1 MSLRIAIVGSGYFA
15 RFHRDAWRRADGVAV
30 VGVCDHD
37 AQKASAGAG
46 EFAAARSFV
55 DLETMLD
62 EMKPD
67 ALDIVTPPSTHHAIV
82 EAAGRRRIDVICQ
95 KPLADALPEA
105 TALVETAERH
115 AIRIVVHENFR
126 FMPWFR
132 EARRVLDSGALG
144 TPLNVTFRLRP
155 GDGQGP
161 NAPYLSRQ
169 PYFKDQPRFLIHET
183 GIHLV
188 DVFRMLLGEITG
200 VFARLRRFNPII
212 RGEDAGIVV
221 FDFASGALGVFDGN
235 RHLDHPAD
243 DTRMTN
249 GLMFLEG
256 TGGALRLD
264 GFGNLFL
271 KPHGKAERPH
281 PYAWEERGFG
291 GDCVY
296 HQTLHAIAHL
306 RDGAPVANDGRSY
319 LRNIAIEEAIY
330 RANEEARFIK
340 I

>member
-1 MSLRIAIVGSGYFA
+1 MSLHVAIVGCGYFA
-15 RFHRDAWRRADGVAV
+15 RFHRDAWRRADDVTI
-30 VGVCDHD
+30 VGVCDRNAD
-37 AQKASAGAG
+37 KAASGAA
-46 EFAAARSFV
+46 EFPGARSFTS
-55 DLETMLD
+55 LEAMLD
-62 EMKPD
+62 ETKPA
-67 ALDIVTPPSTHHAIV
+67 ALDIVTPPATHHAIV

-95 KPLADALPEA
+95 KPLADDLAGA
-105 TALVETAERH
+105 TAIVETAERH

-132 EARRVLDSGALG
+132 EAKRVLESGALG

-161 NAPYLSRQ
+161 DAPYLARQ
-169 PYFKDQPRFLIHET
+169 PYFKEQQRFLIHET
-183 GIHLV
+183 AIHLI
-188 DVFRMLLGEITG
+188 DVFRLLLGEITG

-212 RGEDAGIVV
+212 SGEDAGIVV
-221 FDFASGALGVFDGN
+221 FDFASGAMGVFDGN

-249 GLMFLEG
+249 GVMFLEG
-256 TGGALRLD
+256 TGGTLRLD
-264 GFGNLFL
+264 GYGNLFL
-271 KPHGKAERPH
+271 KPHGKGERPH
-281 PYAWEERGFG
+281 AYAWEDRGYG

-296 HQTLHAIAHL
+296 HQTLHAVAHL
-306 RDGAPVANDGRSY
+306 RDSAPVVNDGRSY

-330 RANEEARFIK
+330 RANDEARFIQ